1 MDVHLLMA
9 ERRRVSE
16 EFRAKL
22 ASLAMQRS
30 RLADAMTD
38 EGRQHLYAA
47 VDEQAELCRKLGEK
61 LLELDG
67 LILEMQSRPTDPEE
81 EDQVLRKQ
89 APPPVPGIFPID

>member
-9 ERRRVSE
+9 ERRHVSE
-16 EFRAKL
+16 EFRSRL

-47 VDEQAELCRKLGEK
+47 VDEQADLCRKLGEK